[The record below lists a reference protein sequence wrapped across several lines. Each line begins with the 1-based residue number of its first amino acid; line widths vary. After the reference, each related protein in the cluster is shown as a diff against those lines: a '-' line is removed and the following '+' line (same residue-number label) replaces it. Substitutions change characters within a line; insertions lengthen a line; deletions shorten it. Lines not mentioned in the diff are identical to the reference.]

1 MTDAAAHAAEQL
13 GSGEAVSFGS
23 AGEVGGR
30 VSVLGEVGDA
40 IELLGLTGEQLAE
53 TIVWINEPVVTI
65 VAPIMEQVAA
75 ILCPTGGPA
84 SHVAIVARELGL
96 PCLMRC
102 TVATEDQLAGREVTV
117 RSDGTIWAGRVAS

>member
-13 GSGEAVSFGS
+13 GAGETVSFGS
-23 AGEVGGR
+23 AGEVSGR
-30 VSVLGEVGDA
+30 VSVLREVGDA
-40 IELLGLTGEQLAE
+40 IGLLSLTPEELAE

-75 ILCPTGGPA
+75 ILCSTGGPA

-102 TVATEDQLAGREVTV
+102 TVAAEDELSGREVIV
-117 RSDGTIWAGRVAS
+117 RADGTIWAGKVAS

>member
-1 MTDAAAHAAEQL
+1 MTDAAAHVAKQL
-13 GSGEAVSFGS
+13 GSGEIVSFGS
-23 AGEVGGR
+23 AGEVSGR
-30 VSVLGEVGDA
+30 VSVLREVGDA
-40 IELLGLTGEQLAE
+40 IGLLSLTPDELAG

-75 ILCPTGGPA
+75 VLCSTGGPS

-102 TVATEDQLAGREVTV
+102 TVAAEDELVDREVTV
-117 RSDGTIWAGRVAS
+117 RADGTIWAGQVAS

>member
-1 MTDAAAHAAEQL
+1 MTDAAAHVAKQL
-13 GSGEAVSFGS
+13 GSGEIVSFGS
-23 AGEVGGR
+23 AGEVSGR
-30 VSVLGEVGDA
+30 VSVLREVGDA
-40 IELLGLTGEQLAE
+40 IGLLSLTPDELAG

-75 ILCPTGGPA
+75 VLCSTGGPS

-102 TVATEDQLAGREVTV
+102 TVAAEDELADREVTV
-117 RSDGTIWAGRVAS
+117 RADGTIWAGQVAS

>member
-13 GSGEAVSFGS
+13 GSGETVSFGS
-23 AGEVGGR
+23 AGEVSGR

-40 IELLGLTGEQLAE
+40 IGLLSLTPEELAE
-53 TIVWINEPVVTI
+53 TIVWIEEPVVTI
-65 VAPIMEQVAA
+65 VAPIMEQVGA

-102 TVATEDQLAGREVTV
+102 TVAAAEELAGREIAV
-117 RSDGTIWAGRVAS
+117 RADGTIWAGRAS